1 MRQNKVLLLYADYTP
16 KDVVSWVKALY
27 LIEQKKVYL
36 LCNYT
41 HQFIRTPSQT
51 FAHPAVIA
59 LKRFVPQKSNKAP
72 TRNNIMSRDHFAC
85 QYCGFAPL
93 SATGR
98 PALDKLTLDHVIPK
112 ASCRDGT
119 VFVPWAQKHV
129 PLYHWCNI
137 VTACWV
143 CNQKK
148 SHKPL
153 EKSGLTLK
161 RYPVEPGRTETIR
174 LFYRQYQ
181 IPEEWQI
188 FIP

>member
-1 MRQNKVLLLYADYTP
+1 MAAVLLLHADYTP
-16 KDVVSWVKALY
+16 KDVIAWIKAIS
-27 LIEQKKVYL
+27 LIEEQKVYVL
-36 LCNYT
+36 MNYENL
-41 HQFIRTPSQT
+41 RLRSPSQT

-59 LKRFVPQKSNKAP
+59 LKRFVPSRTVRAA
-72 TRNNIMSRDHFAC
+72 TRNNIMARDFFTC
-85 QYCGFAPL
+85 QYCGIAPV

-112 ASCRDGT
+112 ASCKDGT
-119 VFVPWAQKHV
+119 VYVPWAQKHV

-153 EKSGLTLK
+153 ERSGLSLRTFPK
-161 RYPVEPGRTETIR
+161 EPGRTEAIR
-174 LFYRQYQ
+174 LFFRQYQ
-181 IPEEWQI
+181 VPEEWQM